1 MSNSRLENKL
11 DIILMKLNYITN
23 VLEFGRQ
30 PRMPYI
36 PRNYYNPFAFPQQPA
51 SHPTYQ
57 PHTAHQHAAPPANNN
72 TTHTHPDETFEFTFS
87 APTTNTPN
95 ILSSLLNINSLIP
108 EAPENIRLTHREI
121 MDNTTLIIAG
131 PEHTTEICSISRENF
146 NEGDIIRKI
155 NQCGHFFLYSNL
167 DNWLT
172 TNNTCPLCRINIVHS
187 TETNTDGI

>member
-11 DIILMKLNYITN
+11 EIILMKLNYITN

-36 PRNYYNPFAFPQQPA
+36 PRSYYNPFGVPQQTA
-51 SHPTYQ
+51 SHQAATQ
-57 PHTAHQHAAPPANNN
+57 HTTHPFTTHANNN
-72 TTHTHPDETFEFTFS
+72 TTNNPNDETFEFTFS

-95 ILSSLLNINSLIP
+95 ILSSLLNITSVIP
-108 EAPENIRLTHREI
+108 EARENIRLTHREI
-121 MDNTTLIIAG
+121 MDNTTIIIAG
-131 PEHTTEICSISRENF
+131 PDHTSEICSISRENI

-155 NQCGHFFLYSNL
+155 NRCGHFFLYRNI

-172 TNNTCPLCRINIVHS
+172 TNSTCPLCRINIVTD
-187 TETNTDGI
+187 TETNNNGI

>member
-36 PRNYYNPFAFPQQPA
+36 PRNYYNPFAVPQYTVPQYA
-51 SHPTYQ
+51 A
-57 PHTAHQHAAPPANNN
+57 PHHAAPPANNN
-72 TTHTHPDETFEFTFS
+72 TTNNPNDETFEFTFS

-131 PEHTTEICSISRENF
+131 PEHTTEMCSISRENF

-172 TNNTCPLCRINIVHS
+172 TNNTCPLCRINIVPS
-187 TETNTDGI
+187 TETNTNGI

>member
-23 VLEFGRQ
+23 VLEFTRQ
-30 PRMPYI
+30 PSMPYI
-36 PRNYYNPFAFPQQPA
+36 PRNYYNPFTVPR
-51 SHPTYQ
+51 
-57 PHTAHQHAAPPANNN
+57 HAAPHHTAPHHTAPPFTTTANN
-72 TTHTHPDETFEFTFS
+72 TTNNYTDEIFEFTFS
-87 APTTNTPN
+87 APTTNTTNTPN

-131 PEHTTEICSISRENF
+131 PDHTSEICSISRENF

-155 NQCGHFFLYSNL
+155 NRCGHFFLCSNL

-172 TNNTCPLCRINIVHS
+172 TNNTCPLCRINIVPI
-187 TETNTDGI
+187 TETNNNI